1 MYVIMD
7 NIIKIEEKLGTI
19 ATKDCECCGHHE
31 VGIETDSG
39 EFIALKSGM
48 KVQIVEE
55 VKSDED

>member
-1 MYVIMD
+1 MKE
-7 NIIKIEEKLGTI
+7 IKDKKISGTI
-19 ATKDCECCGHHE
+19 ATKNCECCGHHE
-31 VGIETDSG
+31 IGIETDSG